1 MMSREQNEP
10 VEDIETAE
18 VTLQS
23 DATEPTSITGE
34 VIKSDDGDL
43 VVKFPASQFA
53 GRPELLK
60 MLSQGELP
68 VTVWAQLVD
77 TATGQL
83 VQRGQTLSAWVRVK
97 RSDGKFMTKT
107 AVFGLGIVAAVT
119 LTRRAAHHYKSR

>member
-1 MMSREQNEP
+1 MSREQNEP

>member
-34 VIKSDDGDL
+34 VIKSGDGDL